1 MQFSHMKNS
10 AILGAIL
17 HKITCKKWIVDIME
31 SGLTEQDPNDPNT
44 LQESSGLTMEQLEQL
59 AEGFNLYNIFLN
71 KMAMYL
77 SSVHNFHVT
86 F

>member
-1 MQFSHMKNS
+1 MKNS

-17 HKITCKKWIVDIME
+17 DKITCKKWTVDIME

-44 LQESSGLTMEQLEQL
+44 SQESSGLTMEQLEQL
-59 AEGFNLYNIFLN
+59 AEGFNLFNIFLN
-71 KMAMYL
+71 KMAMYP

-86 F
+86 SWEQFY

>member
-1 MQFSHMKNS
+1 MQFSHTKNS

-31 SGLTEQDPNDPNT
+31 SGLTELDPNDPNT
-44 LQESSGLTMEQLEQL
+44 SQESSGLTMEQLEQL
-59 AEGFNLYNIFLN
+59 AEDFNLYNIFLN

-77 SSVHNFHVT
+77 SSVQNFHVT